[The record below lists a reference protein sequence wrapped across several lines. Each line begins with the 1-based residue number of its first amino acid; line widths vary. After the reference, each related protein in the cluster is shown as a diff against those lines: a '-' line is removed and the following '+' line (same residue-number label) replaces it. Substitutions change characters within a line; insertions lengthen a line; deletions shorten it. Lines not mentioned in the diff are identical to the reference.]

1 MGIDARLLDLVE
13 RAQAGD
19 REAFGKLYDEYADR
33 LFRFIKIKI
42 QHSQQAEDILQDSFI
57 KVWRNLRQFE
67 PTRTGSFQAWVYRI
81 TLNCIND
88 HFRQMYRKPEAL
100 ELNENWDKAS
110 GENLAKEVGDR
121 IETEKLKNSFNFLP
135 KQYSVV
141 LELRFVQDLPLDE
154 VSKILNKSNLAVR
167 VLQHRALKKL
177 RQIIKEN
184 NDLGYSKI

>member
-100 ELNENWDKAS
+100 ELNENCDKAS

-121 IETEKLKNSFNFLP
+121 IETE
-135 KQYSVV
+135 
-141 LELRFVQDLPLDE
+141 
-154 VSKILNKSNLAVR
+154 
-167 VLQHRALKKL
+167 
-177 RQIIKEN
+177 
-184 NDLGYSKI
+184 